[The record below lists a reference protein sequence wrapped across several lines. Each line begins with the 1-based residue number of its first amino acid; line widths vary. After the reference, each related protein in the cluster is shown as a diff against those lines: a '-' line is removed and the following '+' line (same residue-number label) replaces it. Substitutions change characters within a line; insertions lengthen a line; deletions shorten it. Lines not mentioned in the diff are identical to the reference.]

1 VVMNSKPLHLWY
13 AYPDDLL
20 DSQMAQSCAALLTP
34 QENERWRRYRFEKN
48 QRESLATR
56 ALVRTALSHYRAG
69 APEAWRFRENEH
81 GKPFLDPDC
90 GLQFNVSNSV
100 GMVVCLVAEGA
111 EVGVDVESHARSS
124 NIMTVVERVFS
135 EAERAQL
142 DKLDYAAKLDRVL
155 SLWTLKEAYIK
166 ARGMGL
172 ALPLDKIS
180 FLFGGAEG
188 IRLEIE
194 ADVDIDPGRWRFCSF
209 DHSGHRI
216 AVAVEG
222 DNLPEMSHWEARPLL
237 APPLHLAACSAQW
250 FPLSLK

>member
-1 VVMNSKPLHLWY
+1 MNSKPLHLWY

-20 DSQMAQSCAALLTP
+20 DPQTAEACVALLTP
-34 QENERWRRYRFEKN
+34 QENERWKRYKFEKN

-56 ALVRTALSHYRAG
+56 ALVRTALSHCRAD
-69 APEAWRFRENEH
+69 APEAWRFRDNEH

-90 GLQFNVSNSV
+90 GVQFNVSNSV

-142 DKLDYAAKLDRVL
+142 DKLDHAAKLDRVL

-172 ALPLDKIS
+172 ALPLEEIS

-188 IRLEIE
+188 IRLEI
-194 ADVDIDPGRWRFCSF
+194 ALGIDVNPNRWRFCSL

-216 AVAVEG
+216 AVVVERDEVPG
-222 DNLPEMSHWEARPLL
+222 MNLWEAHPLL
-237 APPLHLAACSAQW
+237 APPLHLGASDAQW
-250 FPLSLK
+250 FPLSRK